1 MIIVT
6 DRQGNKHQLDGR
18 LERIVMAVIENA
30 GEIVKSTNTKIEF
43 NCAGASLS
51 ATIQKSL
58 EITRPEA

>member
-6 DRQGNKHQLDGR
+6 DKQGNKHQLEGR
-18 LERIVMAVIENA
+18 LERIVLAVIENA

-43 NCAGASLS
+43 NCAGSALS

-58 EITRPEA
+58 EMPRPEA